1 MAQQLSRWAHPELWH
16 IFWIPWHSDNQIWCW
31 RFLAPPWK
39 IKRSSSLT
47 FLLVASSLDQMTDDL
62 GKSCFQYPSP
72 ILLST
77 SWGRYFQLR
86 LVVYPTI
93 YRVLYILSGGCGHL
107 KNIPKTPSHLDV
119 LGTALPLGGVSGCRL
134 TRLGLQGNA
143 IEVGRFDFSVLLWNT
158 KSGKVRRAFE
168 IIIPVI
174 YI

>member
-1 MAQQLSRWAHPELWH
+1 
-16 IFWIPWHSDNQIWCW
+16 
-31 RFLAPPWK
+31 
-39 IKRSSSLT
+39 
-47 FLLVASSLDQMTDDL
+47 
-62 GKSCFQYPSP
+62 
-72 ILLST
+72 
-77 SWGRYFQLR
+77 

-174 YI
+174 YIYIIYSYIVCRHNLFKIQIIISLENRCFFSIKVSLIL